1 MKQTQT
7 ATPKKLNDG
16 TWGAR
21 VSGAV
26 AVGDE
31 ITITTRSGKSW
42 TARVDRV
49 LWSGDDVTLVSTSS
63 SRRATSPRPIS
74 DAGISGA
81 GTPANVTRSDRCST
95 WGCGGAVV
103 ENGYC
108 AQCAHDEV

>member
-1 MKQTQT
+1 M
-7 ATPKKLNDG
+7 G
-16 TWGAR
+16 GAR

-26 AVGDE
+26 AAGDE

-42 TARVDRV
+42 AARVERV

-63 SRRATSPRPIS
+63 SRRATSPRPIH

-95 WGCGGAVV
+95 WGCGGTAV
-103 ENGYC
+103 ERGYC